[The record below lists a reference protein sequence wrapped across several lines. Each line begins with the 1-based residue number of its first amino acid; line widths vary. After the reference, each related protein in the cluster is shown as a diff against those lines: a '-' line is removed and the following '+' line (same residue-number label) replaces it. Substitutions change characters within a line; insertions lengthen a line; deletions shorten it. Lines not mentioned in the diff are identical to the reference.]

1 MTPADHLHRVIFRIP
16 SEYADPFATALE
28 THMDSVAWTAGEGG
42 TTAQIT
48 GFAEDIVDK
57 SAISDAIA
65 ATADG
70 INTSAPE
77 IEFSRIP
84 VQNWVAEN
92 IQQFPPI
99 IAGRFF
105 VHGSEYQ
112 KPVPPAQISL
122 CVPAGAAF
130 GTGDHGSTKGCLLAL
145 DQLQGKRVRNAL
157 DMGCGSGIL
166 ALAIAKRWKCRVSAS
181 DIDVV
186 AKQTAQ
192 TNASVNGLRR
202 YLDIYVGPGYSN
214 RPLKNQS
221 YDLIVSNI
229 LARPLARL
237 SRALSLRVRP
247 GGIVILAGLL
257 VAQEAQVIAAHR
269 QHGLNLSRRIRIEEW
284 STLVLQR
291 RC

>member
-1 MTPADHLHRVIFRIP
+1 
-16 SEYADPFATALE
+16 
-28 THMDSVAWTAGEGG
+28 MDSVAWTAGEGG

-112 KPVPPAQISL
+112 KPVPPHKSRCVCLQVLHLGPGIMDQQKDVCLLLISCKENGFKTL
-122 CVPAGAAF
+122 SIWVVVPA
-130 GTGDHGSTKGCLLAL
+130 
-145 DQLQGKRVRNAL
+145 
-157 DMGCGSGIL
+157 
-166 ALAIAKRWKCRVSAS
+166 
-181 DIDVV
+181 
-186 AKQTAQ
+186 
-192 TNASVNGLRR
+192 
-202 YLDIYVGPGYSN
+202 Y
-214 RPLKNQS
+214 
-221 YDLIVSNI
+221 
-229 LARPLARL
+229 
-237 SRALSLRVRP
+237 
-247 GGIVILAGLL
+247 
-257 VAQEAQVIAAHR
+257 
-269 QHGLNLSRRIRIEEW
+269 
-284 STLVLQR
+284 
-291 RC
+291 

>member
-70 INTSAPE
+70 INTSAPD
-77 IEFSRIP
+77 IEFSRIR

-92 IQQFPPI
+92 IQQFSPI

-112 KPVPPAQISL
+112 KPNEDCSL
-122 CVPAGAAF
+122 A
-130 GTGDHGSTKGCLLAL
+130 S
-145 DQLQGKRVRNAL
+145 
-157 DMGCGSGIL
+157 S
-166 ALAIAKRWKCRVSAS
+166 AIPFATRAMSR
-181 DIDVV
+181 
-186 AKQTAQ
+186 
-192 TNASVNGLRR
+192 SVIRLPGRPRLR
-202 YLDIYVGPGYSN
+202 L
-214 RPLKNQS
+214 
-221 YDLIVSNI
+221 
-229 LARPLARL
+229 
-237 SRALSLRVRP
+237 
-247 GGIVILAGLL
+247 
-257 VAQEAQVIAAHR
+257 
-269 QHGLNLSRRIRIEEW
+269 W
-284 STLVLQR
+284 
-291 RC
+291 